1 MAVNKVVINRDGTA
15 EVLMDLT
22 NDSVNADALTVG
34 FTAHSKTGAA
44 VQGANPYAKAETDE
58 TVNTQ
63 ATLLDQAIAALNGKA
78 AGGGIDT
85 SDATA
90 TANDLPE
97 GVTAY
102 AKGQKITGTVA
113 VYNRESAL
121 DVNYPEW
128 NTSKNA
134 LRAGFRATTNRILF
148 EPQVFLY
155 LDIEGATLG
164 NATAAD
170 VVKGKTFTS
179 ASGLKLTGT
188 HEETGGGTPEG
199 LTAYASG
206 TVTPTDDVTYININH
221 GLGVAPN
228 FLLWFAERDVG
239 TTGIASM
246 ATDGSLTAKRVRMNT
261 TSSTVYNI
269 HYVTH
274 GYNAST
280 QFGQTA
286 GKYSNSTDMTTTIAR
301 MRTASPYYFKSGYT
315 YRWICGVVEGIS

>member
-63 ATLLDQAIAALNGKA
+63 ATLLDQAIATLNGKA

-90 TANDLPE
+90 TAADIIQ
-97 GVTAY
+97 GCSAY
-102 AKGQKITGTVA
+102 VNGQKITGSLETVFEDYHMPENAGASWDSTRNA
-113 VYNRESAL
+113 VSTYIYA
-121 DVNYPEW
+121 
-128 NTSKNA
+128 K
-134 LRAGFRATTNRILF
+134 NRIC
-148 EPQVFLY
+148 
-155 LDIEGATLG
+155 LDTNVKIHNYIDGSVLG
-164 NATAAD
+164 NASASD
-170 VVKGKTFTS
+170 VAKGKTFTS

-199 LTAYASG
+199 LSAFASG
-206 TVTPTDDVTYININH
+206 TVTPTDNVTYIDIKH

-228 FLLWFAERDVG
+228 FLLWFAEMDVG
-239 TTGIASM
+239 TTGVASM

-261 TSSTVYNI
+261 TASTVYNI